1 MLYSRRIGAPACG
14 CPTRS
19 TNILFENIETS
30 TIAMH
35 IERAI
40 SASHSF
46 IRVKTKSS
54 IVAKPPSQDTPL
66 TEHLA
71 YLLAQANREIN
82 RQLESRLAKE
92 GVPVEQWRILK
103 VLFDGNG
110 RSMGE
115 LAEAVLLNHPTLTK
129 IIDRMVSD
137 ALVYRVQD
145 PKDRRKV
152 LMFCSERGKILCQ
165 RLNSLAMSQEA
176 HIVENYGNKSTN
188 ELKRLLENLID
199 SAN

>member
-1 MLYSRRIGAPACG
+1 M
-14 CPTRS
+14 
-19 TNILFENIETS
+19 
-30 TIAMH
+30 
-35 IERAI
+35 
-40 SASHSF
+40 
-46 IRVKTKSS
+46 
-54 IVAKPPSQDTPL
+54 AKPPSQNTPI

-82 RQLESRLAKE
+82 RQLESRLSKE

-103 VLFDGNG
+103 VLSDGNG
-110 RSMGE
+110 HSMGE

-129 IIDRMVSD
+129 MIDRMVSD
-137 ALVYRVQD
+137 ALVYRNQD

-152 LMFCSERGKILCQ
+152 LMFSSDRGKALCQ

-188 ELKRLLENLID
+188 ELKRLLESLID